1 MIQAFYYIHS
11 TIYILFNSVTFN
23 KIDNLDFS

>member
-11 TIYILFNSVTFN
+11 SIYISFNSVTFY
-23 KIDNLDFS
+23 